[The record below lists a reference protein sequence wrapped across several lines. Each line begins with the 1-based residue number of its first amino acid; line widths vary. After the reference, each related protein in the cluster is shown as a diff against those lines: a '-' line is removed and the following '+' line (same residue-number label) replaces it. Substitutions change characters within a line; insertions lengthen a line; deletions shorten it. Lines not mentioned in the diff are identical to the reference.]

1 MSDEPTLVESAPPTV
16 PTTKEYEFR
25 WHSTLIYPSHLHPE
39 RPGVL
44 SAEPGEIVDFG
55 AASPPD
61 DGKWYDV
68 SSGAAYLG
76 PPPNVVSDSA
86 SAQEDETDKEE

>member
-1 MSDEPTLVESAPPTV
+1 MSDEPTLVESVPPTV
-16 PTTKEYEFR
+16 PTGEYEFR
-25 WHSTLIYPSHLHPE
+25 GSFVLLYPGHLHPE

-55 AASPPD
+55 SASPPN

-68 SSGAAYLG
+68 LSGTAYTG
-76 PPPNVVSDSA
+76 PSPDVETESA
-86 SAQEDETDKEE
+86 SAQDGETDKEE